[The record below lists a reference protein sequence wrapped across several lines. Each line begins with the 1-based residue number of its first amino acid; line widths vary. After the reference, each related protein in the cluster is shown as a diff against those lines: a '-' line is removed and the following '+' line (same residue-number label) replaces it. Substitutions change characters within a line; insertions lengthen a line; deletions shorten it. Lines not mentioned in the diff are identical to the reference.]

1 MSDNIL
7 TAVLTFSLLAGGTAA
22 IGTEMLGSRHEAAL
36 ASTPVFVMPE
46 VTITARRAAAPEIV
60 TLPQVTITAQRAT
73 RPADVVTLP
82 QVTITAQRAA
92 RPADVVT
99 LPMVVVTGKR
109 EALTVAVE
117 TRASEAPRIE

>member
-7 TAVLTFSLLAGGTAA
+7 AAVLTFSLLAGGTAA
-22 IGTEMLGSRHEAAL
+22 IGTEMLDSRHQAAQ
-36 ASTPVFVMPE
+36 ARTPVVVMPE

-60 TLPQVTITAQRAT
+60 TLPQVTITAQRAA
-73 RPADVVTLP
+73 P
-82 QVTITAQRAA
+82 
-92 RPADVVT
+92 PADVVT

>member
-7 TAVLTFSLLAGGTAA
+7 TAVLTFSLLAGGTVA
-22 IGTEMLGSRHEAAL
+22 IGSEMFEARHVAHAA
-36 ASTPVFVMPE
+36 TPVVVM
-46 VTITARRAAAPEIV
+46 
-60 TLPQVTITAQRAT
+60 PQVTITAPRAT
-73 RPADVVTLP
+73 PPAIVTMP

-92 RPADVVT
+92 EPALVT

-109 EALTVAVE
+109 EALTVSVE